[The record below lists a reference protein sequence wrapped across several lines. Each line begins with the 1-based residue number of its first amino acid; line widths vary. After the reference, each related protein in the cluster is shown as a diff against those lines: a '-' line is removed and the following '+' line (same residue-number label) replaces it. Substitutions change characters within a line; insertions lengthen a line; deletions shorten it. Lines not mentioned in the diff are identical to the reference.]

1 MAIIYVK
8 SGSTGNGSAW
18 NNAYGS
24 LQSAITAAQA
34 GDEIWVAAGTYKPTT
49 GTDRTASFTLK
60 NNVAIYGGFAGT
72 ETALN
77 QRNIANNITIL
88 SGEIGAAGIADN
100 SYHVISATGNV
111 SNPLT
116 NSAILD
122 GFTVVGGNANGTTG
136 NQGNGGGVY
145 VSGASPTLKN
155 ITFRDNSGVN
165 GGAVFSNL
173 SNSNFIKKFS
183 IATFILLLGYFNVQ
197 LPANAQ
203 RTMAACGKE
212 PSLSKPATETREIR
226 LDDYGLAFKIPAN
239 YRALK
244 NNATTI
250 SIYNPS
256 LYKYIQCLRQASD
269 FHWDGSFYESAEIS
283 INPLN
288 YEWTYC
294 SISEIR
300 NLQNQFSGAYTFLY
314 SMKIAG
320 KNAILYRQTTIDD
333 YIIVCLPSFDKKHK
347 IAINMHNKLEKYG
360 DYGGILNINKI
371 FDRKI
376 TEGILASF
384 IFTKS
389 PTPFPVGQP
398 GSLKYYEIRQN
409 EGKNKSD
416 PKVEL
421 GNLDYYKFREED
433 FRRRNPNQ
441 KAPDYYLGFGDKYLR
456 IFMTETYQKL
466 TPNGQQFLKNVGK
479 KLQEKIED
487 KLKSDPQGFSKLELD
502 SKAFKKFAYGT
513 HPDAYCEAGWGD
525 LPKSDRDKIIRA
537 VDRKDLYFSSE
548 GLNTGLEMAGKCA
561 PLYRDI
567 LDVITP

>member
-1 MAIIYVK
+1 
-8 SGSTGNGSAW
+8 
-18 NNAYGS
+18 
-24 LQSAITAAQA
+24 
-34 GDEIWVAAGTYKPTT
+34 
-49 GTDRTASFTLK
+49 
-60 NNVAIYGGFAGT
+60 
-72 ETALN
+72 
-77 QRNIANNITIL
+77 
-88 SGEIGAAGIADN
+88 
-100 SYHVISATGNV
+100 
-111 SNPLT
+111 
-116 NSAILD
+116 
-122 GFTVVGGNANGTTG
+122 
-136 NQGNGGGVY
+136 
-145 VSGASPTLKN
+145 
-155 ITFRDNSGVN
+155 
-165 GGAVFSNL
+165 
-173 SNSNFIKKFS
+173 
-183 IATFILLLGYFNVQ
+183 
-197 LPANAQ
+197 
-203 RTMAACGKE
+203 
-212 PSLSKPATETREIR
+212 
-226 LDDYGLAFKIPAN
+226 
-239 YRALK
+239 
-244 NNATTI
+244 
-250 SIYNPS
+250 
-256 LYKYIQCLRQASD
+256 
-269 FHWDGSFYESAEIS
+269 
-283 INPLN
+283 
-288 YEWTYC
+288 
-294 SISEIR
+294 
-300 NLQNQFSGAYTFLY
+300 
-314 SMKIAG
+314 MKIAG
-320 KNAILYRQTTIDD
+320 ENAILYRQVTVDD
-333 YIIVCLPSFDKKHK
+333 YIQVCLSSFDKKHK
-347 IAINMHNKLEKYG
+347 IAINMHNEG